1 MFDLKQGALLFDCD
15 GTITDEKFLPSIVG
29 RAIKEIIEA
38 QGLEFDPD
46 VFDSVFDANK
56 GGGFDKYY
64 LGYLNATNSAHLL
77 NHVDIHA
84 FSEKAITKYLET
96 TEAIAR
102 GEDVGVRFD
111 VNHDA
116 VNIIQWANEQGI
128 PVVIVTNANSRIV
141 RANLQAAGIGI
152 LGETTGNVRADMVVD
167 RSFYGENAIN
177 RKPSGYPYQ
186 EACRQISNVMDRVIL
201 PENCIGFEDSANGHL
216 SMFRANVGL
225 RVHVCEHSP
234 EEAVH
239 FVRDG
244 EHFSP
249 DAVAPYGSLTSGFIT
264 GMIDSLNNMGR
275 IISMTDFPVAAA
287 NGSASLSPLGEQRP
301 RAAQIVAKPA

>member
-29 RAIKEIIEA
+29 RTIKEIVEE
-38 QGLEFDPD
+38 QGQVFDPD
-46 VFDSVFDANK
+46 IFDSVFDANK

-77 NHVDIHA
+77 NHIDIHA

-96 TEAIAR
+96 TDAIAR
-102 GEDVGVRFD
+102 GEDVGIRFD

-116 VNIIQWANEQGI
+116 VNIIKWANEQKI

-167 RSFYGENAIN
+167 RSFYGENAVN

-186 EACRQISNVMDRVIL
+186 EACRQISYLMDRVIL
-201 PENCIGFEDSANGHL
+201 PENCVGFEDSLNGHL
-216 SMFRANVGL
+216 SLTRAKVGL
-225 RVHVCEHSP
+225 RFHVCERNP
-234 EEAVH
+234 EAITFIKDSEECRPHAI
-239 FVRDG
+239 
-244 EHFSP
+244 
-249 DAVAPYGSLTSGFIT
+249 APYGQLTPERILSAIDEMNNT
-264 GMIDSLNNMGR
+264 GR
-275 IISMTDFPVAAA
+275 VISMTDFPVAAA
-287 NGSASLSPLGEQRP
+287 HGSASISPLGERRP
-301 RAAQIVAKPA
+301 QAPQIVAKPA